1 MLELII
7 YNNEGKEV
15 EKVSVEESLFGGEV
29 NKRLLQEVII
39 MYQSN
44 QRKGTASTKDRSEVE
59 GSTRKP
65 WKQKH
70 TGNARAGTIRSPIW
84 RHGGVVFGPRPR
96 SFYYNIP
103 QGIRQKALDS
113 ALLSK
118 FQDKETIIINMLQ
131 LEKPR
136 TKAFISILKNIGIN
150 TLASTKN
157 KCLVGIKKSEHSLNL
172 SSRNIPGIKLLPIAD
187 FNAFDVLKHKRLL
200 LTKEALDY
208 LIAVRQERP
217 AHRSF
222 SEGVDYAE
230 ASSAGK

>member
-15 EKVSVEESLFGGEV
+15 EKISVEESLFGGEV

-44 QRKGTASTKDRSEVE
+44 QRKGTASTKDRGEVE

-103 QGIRQKALDS
+103 QGIRRKALDS

-131 LEKPR
+131 FEKPR
-136 TKAFISILKNIGIN
+136 TKDFISILKNVGVDTQKSN
-150 TLASTKN
+150 TKN
-157 KCLVGIKKSEHSLNL
+157 KCLVGIKKSGLSLNL

-208 LIAVRQERP
+208 LIAVRQERN
-217 AHRSF
+217 
-222 SEGVDYAE
+222 
-230 ASSAGK
+230 K